1 MVAAEGARVLL
12 EVPASLKALAASIP
26 DMAGVYATGEDVPE
40 HDVAVP
46 LLQLPWAFGTTL
58 GTIPATVPYLR
69 PDLARAAAFRRRL
82 AGLPGLKLGLVWAGE
97 PRAHSS
103 TQSSM
108 DRRRS
113 LSLAALAPLAAM
125 PGVVFVSLQKGR
137 AAEQAR
143 TPPPGMILHDWTAEL
158 EDFAATAAL
167 MAALDLVISVDSA
180 PVHLAGALGRP
191 VWLLN
196 RFDSDFRWLP
206 GAADACPWYPTLR
219 QFRQETPGDWNGVI
233 ARVTAALH
241 AKAR

>member
-1 MVAAEGARVLL
+1 
-12 EVPASLKALAASIP
+12 
-26 DMAGVYATGEDVPE
+26 
-40 HDVAVP
+40 
-46 LLQLPWAFGTTL
+46 
-58 GTIPATVPYLR
+58 
-69 PDLARAAAFRRRL
+69 
-82 AGLPGLKLGLVWAGE
+82 
-97 PRAHSS
+97 
-103 TQSSM
+103 
-108 DRRRS
+108 
-113 LSLAALAPLAAM
+113 
-125 PGVVFVSLQKGR
+125 
-137 AAEQAR
+137 
-143 TPPPGMILHDWTAEL
+143 MILHDWTAEL